1 MKIELPDKVAE
12 QLRVNGTDKVKIEL
26 RNHDAVITTEA
37 SEMSLFQRISLWWYL
52 APAIISAIV
61 FNAFFATK
69 NQNQIPLSGNTSL
82 GTTVILG
89 GVVIGTLMFAIFFIR
104 ERRNQ
109 TNTFSANIYWRNF
122 PVVILSFAVILG
134 LALLGVFWLLGTIFA
149 GATFDRLTSTI
160 IFFIFESIIN
170 YLMIYASFS
179 ISSRTLV
186 RLFTLV
192 IVSGAVIAMATNGT
206 RKWWQYN
213 LSFLG
218 THLANNS
225 WQFNITLM
233 FSALIMVALIDYIF
247 VSLNAIYPH
256 SIRLLTLR
264 ILLTAMSIDL
274 GAVGFFPNNAA
285 SHDIHDR
292 LASFLVYFIIILIVG
307 IRWLL
312 PRIPSAFLQMSY
324 SVGAIL
330 VTAEVLFK
338 FVGYLSLTAYEIIG
352 FTLAFGWVVLL
363 LQFLQELVDK
373 GTRVFYVKAQAEQKV
388 KTKDLD

>member
-1 MKIELPDKVAE
+1 MKIELPDKVVE
-12 QLRVNGTDKVKIEL
+12 QLQVKDAESVRIEL
-26 RNHDAVITTEA
+26 RNNDAVLTTHA
-37 SEMSLFQRISLWWYL
+37 SEMSLFQQISLWWYL
-52 APAIISAIV
+52 APAIISALA
-61 FNAFFATK
+61 FNLFFAAK
-69 NQNQIPLSGNTSL
+69 NKNQIPLTGNTSL
-82 GTTVILG
+82 GTMVILG
-89 GVVIGTLMFAIFFIR
+89 GVVIGTLLLAIFFIR
-104 ERRNQ
+104 ERRSQ

-134 LALLGVFWLLGTIFA
+134 LALVGVFWLLGTIFA

-160 IFFIFESIIN
+160 IFFIFESMIN
-170 YLMIYASFS
+170 YLMIYAAFA

-192 IVSGAVIAMATNGT
+192 IVSGAVIAMATNST

-218 THLANNS
+218 TNLASNS

-233 FSALIMVALIDYIF
+233 FSGLIMVALIDYIF

-256 SIRLLTLR
+256 AIRLLILR
-264 ILLTAMSIDL
+264 VLLTAMAIDL
-274 GAVGFFPNNAA
+274 GAIGFFPNNAV

-312 PRIPSAFLQMSY
+312 PDMPKAFLQMSY
-324 SVGAIL
+324 AVGLIL
-330 VTAEVLFK
+330 VAAEVLFK

-352 FTLAFGWVVLL
+352 FALAFGWVLLL
-363 LQFLQELVDK
+363 LQYLQELIDT
-373 GTRVFYVKAQAEQKV
+373 GTRVFYVKV
-388 KTKDLD
+388 KSKSAD

>member
-1 MKIELPDKVAE
+1 M
-12 QLRVNGTDKVKIEL
+12 
-26 RNHDAVITTEA
+26 
-37 SEMSLFQRISLWWYL
+37 
-52 APAIISAIV
+52 
-61 FNAFFATK
+61 
-69 NQNQIPLSGNTSL
+69 
-82 GTTVILG
+82 
-89 GVVIGTLMFAIFFIR
+89 
-104 ERRNQ
+104 
-109 TNTFSANIYWRNF
+109 
-122 PVVILSFAVILG
+122 
-134 LALLGVFWLLGTIFA
+134 
-149 GATFDRLTSTI
+149 
-160 IFFIFESIIN
+160 
-170 YLMIYASFS
+170 
-179 ISSRTLV
+179 
-186 RLFTLV
+186 
-192 IVSGAVIAMATNGT
+192 
-206 RKWWQYN
+206 
-213 LSFLG
+213 
-218 THLANNS
+218 ANNS

>member
-61 FNAFFATK
+61 FNVFFATK

-160 IFFIFESIIN
+160 IFFIFESMIN
-170 YLMIYASFS
+170 YLMIYAAFS

>member
-61 FNAFFATK
+61 FNVFFATK

-160 IFFIFESIIN
+160 IFFIFESMIN
-170 YLMIYASFS
+170 YLMIYAAFS

-363 LQFLQELVDK
+363 LQILLELDDK

>member
-61 FNAFFATK
+61 FNVFFATK

-109 TNTFSANIYWRNF
+109 TNTSSANIYWRNF

-160 IFFIFESIIN
+160 IFFIFESMIN
-170 YLMIYASFS
+170 YLMIYAAFS

-363 LQFLQELVDK
+363 LQFLQELIDK

>member
-1 MKIELPDKVAE
+1 MKIELPDKVVK
-12 QLRVNGTDKVKIEL
+12 QLQVNDADSVKIEL
-26 RNHDAVITTEA
+26 RNTDAVLTTQA
-37 SEMSLFQRISLWWYL
+37 SEMSLFQQISLWWYL
-52 APAIISAIV
+52 VPAIISALA
-61 FNAFFATK
+61 FNLFFAMKNK
-69 NQNQIPLSGNTSL
+69 NQVPLTGNTSL

-134 LALLGVFWLLGTIFA
+134 LALVGVFWLLGTIFA

-160 IFFIFESIIN
+160 IFFIFESMIN
-170 YLMIYASFS
+170 YLMIYAAFA

-192 IVSGAVIAMATNGT
+192 VVSGAVIAMATNST

-218 THLANNS
+218 TNLASNS

-233 FSALIMVALIDYIF
+233 FSGLIMVALIDYIF
-247 VSLNAIYPH
+247 VSLNVLYPH
-256 SIRLLTLR
+256 SVRLLILR
-264 ILLTAMSIDL
+264 VLLTAMAVDL

-285 SHDIHDR
+285 SHAIHDR
-292 LASFLVYFIIILIVG
+292 LASFLVYFIIVLIVG

-312 PRIPSAFLQMSY
+312 PKMPRAFLQMSY
-324 SVGAIL
+324 AVGLIL
-330 VTAEVLFK
+330 VAAEVLFK

-352 FTLAFGWVVLL
+352 FGLAFSWVLL
-363 LQFLQELVDK
+363 LLQYLQELIDT
-373 GTRVFYVKAQAEQKV
+373 GTRVFYVK
-388 KTKDLD
+388 TKSADQGD